1 MSDGVRQVAGP
12 SFEAIERQLKAI
24 TDGTTRQRML
34 VQADRGWGR

>member
-24 TDGTTRQRML
+24 TDGTTRQRMAGAL
-34 VQADRGWGR
+34 ARGWGR